1 MITMTSVEAQNGFGK
16 LMDVAQREVVSIT
29 RHGRPVV
36 FVVSH
41 ADMDE
46 LLATRRRRSEAVADF
61 EAWSARAKKSQSP
74 AQAAAAA
81 ALTDEEVNRMVHE
94 LR

>member
-1 MITMTSVEAQNGFGK
+1 MITMTSVEAQNSFGK
-16 LMDVAQREVVSIT
+16 LIDLAQREAVSIT
-29 RHGRPVV
+29 RHGRPTV

-41 ADMDE
+41 ADMED
-46 LLATRRRRSEAVADF
+46 LLDARQRRSQAVADF
-61 EAWSARAKKSQSP
+61 EEWSARAKKSQSP
-74 AQAAAAA
+74 AQAAAAE